1 MTNTVESGRLNLLT
15 SFVLGYRRVRRET
28 TQVNSMNTWIR
39 SALTVAVVLVAY
51 GLMVEA
57 FHLMNLPSNR
67 TFFGGAA
74 MVAGL
79 ALGVPLLL
87 HLVWRREL

>member
-1 MTNTVESGRLNLLT
+1 M
-15 SFVLGYRRVRRET
+15 
-28 TQVNSMNTWIR
+28 
-39 SALTVAVVLVAY
+39 LTVAVVLVAY